1 VIEEAEEG
9 MDRVTVSGYRDD
21 SGLSPDLY
29 EIFMSMTSAFTRNSC
44 AMA

>member
-1 VIEEAEEG
+1 VIEEAGQG

-29 EIFMSMTSAFTRNSC
+29 EIFMAMAAAFTRNSC